1 MGDRDRAMT
10 LERGAERARRDREMT
25 IIYGVM
31 ACLVF
36 LLIVQ
41 LRMLMVSVEAFMGGR
56 TRVAVAGALASGACC
71 AGACWL
77 IRFVTSGRRLGA
89 A

>member
-10 LERGAERARRDREMT
+10 LERGAERARRDGEMT
-25 IIYGVM
+25 IIYAVM
-31 ACLVF
+31 ACLLF

-41 LRMLMVSVEAFMGGR
+41 LLMLMVSIDAFVGGR
-56 TRVAVAGALASGACC
+56 TQVALAGALASGACC

-77 IRFVTSGRRLGA
+77 IRFVTS
-89 A
+89 

>member
-1 MGDRDRAMT
+1 MT

-25 IIYGVM
+25 IIYAVM
-31 ACLVF
+31 TCLLF

-41 LRMLMVSVEAFMGGR
+41 LLMLMVSIEAFMAGR
-56 TRVAVAGALASGACC
+56 THVALPGALASGACC

-77 IRFVTSGRRLGA
+77 IRFVTSGRRLGPA
-89 A
+89 ARS